1 MGLLILYPSI
11 VAEIQL
17 NTFNSRSIAV
27 DFWRF
32 LEIELPETY
41 RYQSRLKGLQSQRSL
56 RILDSQRG
64 GELMKLLWGG
74 IPSVRQN
81 EIA

>member
-41 RYQSRLKGLQSQRSL
+41 RYRSRLKGLQS
-56 RILDSQRG
+56 
-64 GELMKLLWGG
+64 
-74 IPSVRQN
+74 
-81 EIA
+81 